1 MSITNDDQRH
11 FGRVR
16 ADEVDTASLVVGP
29 RGTDLSGTWTTFT
42 PVPAVGAFN
51 AAATLSGRFVIIGR
65 MCILKFVL
73 EQTAAG
79 TAGSG
84 AYTIALPR
92 GIRAVSTGAAGEPVG
107 AARLRVG
114 SAQHLGYVQVD
125 GGGASLSL
133 VVSNDT
139 VAPALWSSSLGALS
153 GTDLSAAFTA
163 TFEIA
168 N

>member
-16 ADEVDTASLVVGP
+16 ADEVDATSLVVGP
-29 RGTDLSGTWTTFT
+29 RGTDLSAPWNTFT
-42 PVPAVGAFN
+42 PVPGVGAFN
-51 AAATLSGRFVIIGR
+51 AAATRSGRFCVIGR
-65 MCILKFVL
+65 TCILKFVL

-84 AYTIALPR
+84 TYTIALPA

-107 AARLRVG
+107 PARLRV
-114 SAQHLGYVQVD
+114 SSTQHVGYVQVD
-125 GGGASLSL
+125 GGGATLSV